1 MFGMDLLIGDAMDLL
16 TPKIADIAAA
26 GLSLSG
32 EVTAEEL
39 GLSEADAV
47 VKAPLAVTM
56 DLAKA
61 EGLITVTGVVEG
73 TIARQCVRCLKE
85 YDDPL
90 AFSIRA
96 AYAPDVK
103 AVQRRPK
110 PVDVRKTQAV
120 PVEAGEDSE
129 EEADDQYHYQ
139 GDHVELAP
147 MVREHVILAAPMQ
160 PLCKEYCAGLCVSC
174 GKDLNEGPCLCAAAS
189 PVTTFRVVRNTKR
202 QTGEHG
208 AS

>member
-1 MFGMDLLIGDAMDLL
+1 MFGTDLLIGDAMDLL

-61 EGLITVTGVVEG
+61 DGLITVTGVVEG
-73 TIARQCVRCLKE
+73 TIVRQCVRCLRE

-103 AVQRRPK
+103 PVQRRPK
-110 PVDVRKTQAV
+110 QADMRKTQLV
-120 PVEAGEDSE
+120 PVEAEEDSE
-129 EEADDQYHYQ
+129 EEPDDQYHYQ

-147 MVREHVILAAPMQ
+147 MVREYVILAAPMQ
-160 PLCKEYCAGLCVSC
+160 PLCKEDCAGLCASC
-174 GKDLNEGPCLCAAAS
+174 GKDLNEGPCFCAVDP
-189 PVTTFRVVRNTKR
+189 PVTTFRVVRNTKQ
-202 QTGEHG
+202 QTGDHG

>member
-1 MFGMDLLIGDAMDLL
+1 MGLLAGDVMDLL
-16 TPKIADIAAA
+16 TQKITDIAAS

-39 GLSEADAV
+39 GLSEADV
-47 VKAPLAVTM
+47 VIKAPLEVTM
-56 DLAKA
+56 DLARA
-61 EGLITVTGVVEG
+61 DGLITVTGVVEG
-73 TIARQCVRCLKE
+73 TIVRQCVRCLRE

-96 AYAPDVK
+96 AYAPEAK
-103 AVQRRPK
+103 TVQRHPK
-110 PVDVRKTQAV
+110 QVDPRKTRVVSAE
-120 PVEAGEDSE
+120 VEAESED
-129 EEADDQYHYQ
+129 ALDDQYNYE

-160 PLCKEYCAGLCVSC
+160 PLCKEDCAGLCASC
-174 GKDLNEGPCLCAAAS
+174 GKDLNEGSCPCAAEPPA
-189 PVTTFRVVRNTKR
+189 TTFRVVRSTK
-202 QTGEHG
+202 QQSGDHG

>member
-1 MFGMDLLIGDAMDLL
+1 MTMLVGDAMDLL

-47 VKAPLAVTM
+47 VRAPLAVTM

-61 EGLITVTGVVEG
+61 DGLITVTGVVEG
-73 TIARQCVRCLKE
+73 TIVRQCVRCLRE
-85 YDDPL
+85 YDDRL
-90 AFSIRA
+90 AFSVRA
-96 AYAPDVK
+96 AYAPEAKTAQRHPKQVDQKK
-103 AVQRRPK
+103 ARLVS
-110 PVDVRKTQAV
+110 
-120 PVEAGEDSE
+120 VEVGEESDKE
-129 EEADDQYHYQ
+129 LDDQYHYQ

-160 PLCKEYCAGLCVSC
+160 PLCKQDCAGLCVSC
-174 GKDLNEGPCLCAAAS
+174 GKDLNEGPCRCAAEPRA
-189 PVTTFRVVRNTKR
+189 TTFRVVRSTKQ
-202 QTGEHG
+202 QTGDHR

>member
-1 MFGMDLLIGDAMDLL
+1 MGMLVGDAMDLL
-16 TPKIADIAAA
+16 TPKIADIAAE

-32 EVTAEEL
+32 EMTAEEL
-39 GLSEADAV
+39 GLSDADAI

-61 EGLITVTGVVEG
+61 DALITVTGVVEG
-73 TIARQCVRCLKE
+73 MIVRQCVRCLRE

-96 AYAPDVK
+96 AYAPEAK
-103 AVQRRPK
+103 AAPKRPK
-110 PVDVRKTQAV
+110 RVDPKKTRLV
-120 PVEAGEDSE
+120 PVEAGEESE
-129 EEADDQYHYQ
+129 EEPDDQYHYQ

-160 PLCKEYCAGLCVSC
+160 PLCKEDCAGLCASC
-174 GKDLNEGPCLCAAAS
+174 GKDLNEGPCHCAVEPPATA
-189 PVTTFRVVRNTKR
+189 FRVVRSTKQ
-202 QTGEHG
+202 QTGDHG

>member
-1 MFGMDLLIGDAMDLL
+1 MGMGLLAGDVMDLL
-16 TPKIADIAAA
+16 TQKITDIAAA

-47 VKAPLAVTM
+47 IKAPLAVTM
-56 DLAKA
+56 DLARA
-61 EGLITVTGVVEG
+61 DGLITVTGVVEG
-73 TIARQCVRCLKE
+73 TIVRQCVRCLRE

-96 AYAPDVK
+96 AYAPEAK
-103 AVQRRPK
+103 TAQRHPK
-110 PVDVRKTQAV
+110 QVDPRKTRVVSA
-120 PVEAGEDSE
+120 EAEAESE
-129 EEADDQYHYQ
+129 EALDDQYNYE

-160 PLCKEYCAGLCVSC
+160 PLCKEDCAGLCASC
-174 GKDLNEGPCLCAAAS
+174 GKDLNEGPCPCAAEPPA
-189 PVTTFRVVRNTKR
+189 TTFRVVRSTKR
-202 QTGEHG
+202 QSGDHG

>member
-1 MFGMDLLIGDAMDLL
+1 MFGMGTLVGDAMDLL
-16 TPKIADIAAA
+16 TPKIADVVAA

-47 VKAPLAVTM
+47 IRAPLAVSM

-61 EGLITVTGVVEG
+61 DGLITVTGVVEG
-73 TIARQCVRCLKE
+73 TIVRQCVRCLRE

-90 AFSIRA
+90 VFSIRA
-96 AYAPDVK
+96 AYAPEAKTAQRHPKQADPKKTRLASVK
-103 AVQRRPK
+103 A
-110 PVDVRKTQAV
+110 
-120 PVEAGEDSE
+120 GEESDE
-129 EEADDQYHYQ
+129 ELGDQYHYQ

-160 PLCKEYCAGLCVSC
+160 PLCKEDCAGLCMSC
-174 GKDLNEGPCLCAAAS
+174 GKDLNEGPCLCAAEPPA
-189 PVTTFRVVRNTKR
+189 TTFRVVRNTKQ
-202 QTGEHG
+202 QTGNHG
-208 AS
+208 VS